1 MAAPRRT
8 EFLQVADHG
17 GMQGGSWAEGTPR
30 RRATLAPSREGLV
43 AAVVCAL
50 VTALVVV
57 LGYAAVHE
65 AALAHDAQRRLAD
78 AQRSTATAERAKGGI
93 FQAVPGSRT
102 VSDYGAPYNVRVVCT
117 VAGSVNGPHATRRPL
132 DLHGTPRPGDVY
144 VKTCRG
150 LHRPG
155 KTGAGSSTPGQPS
168 S

>member
-78 AQRSTATAERAKGGI
+78 AQRSTATAERAKGRM

-117 VAGSVNGPHATRRPL
+117 VSGSVGGRNESRRPL
-132 DLHGTPRPGDVY
+132 DLTSKPRPGDVY

-150 LHRPG
+150 YHRPA
-155 KTGAGSSTPGQPS
+155 KSSAKAATGQPS
-168 S
+168 T